1 MFGIERLSADDIVL
15 SFLSF
20 YFPSARLSRT
30 RFATTSRLTDPK
42 GNGPLLVDMPTTA
55 DVTRASWWDIWT
67 AGVAVNTL
75 CIQNGLKGTSSDLG
89 KFYRCQRGGDFALHR
104 VHEKFD
110 LLAFLGD
117 QRLISIRLGL

>member
-1 MFGIERLSADDIVL
+1 MSNAFCRYLSAD
-15 SFLSF
+15 
-20 YFPSARLSRT
+20 R
-30 RFATTSRLTDPK
+30 PK
-42 GNGPLLVDMPTTA
+42 GNGPLLVDMPVTG

-89 KFYRCQRGGDFALHR
+89 KSYHYRCGGEVALHR
-104 VHEKFD
+104 IHEKLD
-110 LLAFLGD
+110 LLTVLGD